1 MVSLWGVVK
10 GKEKMTPKMFRKLW
24 SNLVVADRNEDTI
37 LGRTSFTYEDKTTV

>member
-10 GKEKMTPKMFRKLW
+10 GKENDPKDVQEKLW
-24 SNLVVADRNEDTI
+24 SNLEVADRNEDTI